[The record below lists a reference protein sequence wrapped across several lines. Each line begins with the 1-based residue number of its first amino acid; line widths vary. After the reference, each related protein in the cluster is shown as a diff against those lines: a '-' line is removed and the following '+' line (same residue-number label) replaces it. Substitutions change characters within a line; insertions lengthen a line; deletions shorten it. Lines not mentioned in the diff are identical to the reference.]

1 MSYIGER
8 LREERERLGLS
19 QSAFGAIGGV
29 LKQAQFNYE
38 KGDRFPDA
46 AYLEA
51 VHKAGVDIQYV
62 ISGERARVLADA
74 GSPPEPAPGNVDKN
88 SKHALLLQPV
98 VCWDNED
105 ELDPNVYVFLPIL
118 DIKLSAG
125 NGNVVWEVS
134 QKVQRQAFLRTWV
147 ERVGVDPDSAAIM
160 TADGSSM
167 EPRIMDGDSLVVDYE
182 RTYINEGK
190 IYALALDGEVFVKRI
205 HKEIDGALRISSDN
219 MDKGKYPDKL
229 IPANLVNQVQIIG
242 RVMAVSGG
250 V

>member
-1 MSYIGER
+1 MSIGER
-8 LREERERLGLS
+8 LKDERERLGLTQAAFAAVGETTRKS
-19 QSAFGAIGGV
+19 Q
-29 LKQAQFNYE
+29 LDYE
-38 KGDRFPDA
+38 KNLTQP
-46 AYLEA
+46 
-51 VHKAGVDIQYV
+51 KAGYMAAIAKVGADIQY
-62 ISGERARVLADA
+62 IITGLH
-74 GSPPEPAPGNVDKN
+74 SPSYSEASSASELVPGK
-88 SKHALLLQPV
+88 STKKQKSSLSLHPV

-125 NGNVVWEVS
+125 NGNVVWEVNP
-134 QKVQRQAFLRTWV
+134 KVQRQAFLRTWV
-147 ERVGVDPDSAAIM
+147 ERVGVDPDSAAVM

-182 RTYINEGK
+182 RKYINEGK

-205 HKEIDGALRISSDN
+205 HKEVDGALRISSDN
-219 MDKGKYPDKL
+219 VDKGKYPDKL
-229 IPANLVNQVQIIG
+229 IPADLVNQVQIIG